1 MRKPV
6 LFSIILL
13 LLVVA
18 CGKDNIDTTPSLKIK
33 SISPM
38 QVPGNGDLELRF
50 TFTDKQGDI
59 DSLYL
64 YKVRT
69 NQDQRPTQFDSILYQ
84 IPEFP
89 EKSKGEL
96 KITIQY
102 NFGLLS
108 AITPRFQQGAPNDKE
123 PDTLVFKLY
132 VKDRAKNASDTI
144 FSDPVVIERF

>member
-6 LFSIILL
+6 LYSIILL
-13 LLVVA
+13 LLAVA
-18 CGKDNIDTTPSLKIK
+18 CGKDNIDTTPTLKIK
-33 SISPM
+33 SINPM
-38 QVPGNGDLELRF
+38 QVPGNGDLEINL

-64 YKVRT
+64 YKIRT

-89 EKSKGEL
+89 EKSKGEI
-96 KITIQY
+96 KVTIQY

-108 AITPRFQQGAPNDKE
+108 AVTPPAQPGAPNGKE
-123 PDTLVFKLY
+123 PDTLIFKMY
-132 VKDRAKNASDTI
+132 AKDRGKNASDTI
-144 FSDPVVIERF
+144 FSDPVVVERF